1 MLQVFQLVYKLQ
13 VFHLDVA
20 KVDLGITHVA
30 VGPIYSTYLLQLLG
44 PPACTWVWRG
54 RHGAGA
60 GHSVGAGHGATWAS
74 T

>member
-1 MLQVFQLVYKLQ
+1 MLQVFQLFYKLQ
-13 VFHLDVA
+13 VFYQDVA
-20 KVDLGITHVA
+20 KVDLGIAHIA
-30 VGPIYSTYLLQLLG
+30 VGLICSTDLLQLLG

-60 GHSVGAGHGATWAS
+60 GHGVGAGHEAMWAP